1 MALALRTARQYRRH
15 GVTLEPADRRSLER
29 AGWRTTL
36 EYRENHVRGRDG
48 RLLEVVESWTAEAE
62 RFDGAFQVVA
72 AEGAT
77 ADEAWA
83 TFARRSSAPSS
94 LPRAFVS
101 STLSSGSR
109 GSGQRAS
116 SSATSLAGAIWR

>member
-1 MALALRTARQYRRH
+1 MAISALLSARQYRRH
-15 GVTLEPADRRSLER
+15 GVTLEPADRRALER

-48 RLLEVVESWTAEAE
+48 RLLEVEETWTAEAE

-72 AEGAT
+72 AGGST

-83 TFARRSSAPSS
+83 ILREEIATTARPPSRVR
-94 LPRAFVS
+94 LVHP
-101 STLSSGSR
+101 
-109 GSGQRAS
+109 
-116 SSATSLAGAIWR
+116 

>member
-1 MALALRTARQYRRH
+1 MAMSALRAMSQYRRH
-15 GVTLEPADRRSLER
+15 GVTLEPADRRALER

-48 RLLEVVESWTAEAE
+48 RLLEVEESWTAEAE

-77 ADEAWA
+77 AEEAWA
-83 TFARRSSAPSS
+83 VLREEIATTERPPSRVR
-94 LPRAFVS
+94 LVHP
-101 STLSSGSR
+101 
-109 GSGQRAS
+109 
-116 SSATSLAGAIWR
+116 

>member
-1 MALALRTARQYRRH
+1 MHHRRMAMSALRSTHQFRRH
-15 GVTLEPADRRSLER
+15 GVTLEPADRRALER

-48 RLLEVVESWTAEAE
+48 TLLEIEESWTAEAE

-72 AEGAT
+72 ADGTT

-83 TFARRSSAPSS
+83 SLRDEVETAPR
-94 LPRAFVS
+94 P
-101 STLSSGSR
+101 LSR
-109 GSGQRAS
+109 VR
-116 SSATSLAGAIWR
+116 LVHP

>member
-1 MALALRTARQYRRH
+1 MAISALRAARQYRRH
-15 GVTLEPADRRSLER
+15 GVTLEPADRRALER

-48 RLLEVVESWTAEAE
+48 RLLEVEETWTAEAE

-83 TFARRSSAPSS
+83 ILREEVATTRRAPSRVR
-94 LPRAFVS
+94 LVHP
-101 STLSSGSR
+101 
-109 GSGQRAS
+109 
-116 SSATSLAGAIWR
+116 